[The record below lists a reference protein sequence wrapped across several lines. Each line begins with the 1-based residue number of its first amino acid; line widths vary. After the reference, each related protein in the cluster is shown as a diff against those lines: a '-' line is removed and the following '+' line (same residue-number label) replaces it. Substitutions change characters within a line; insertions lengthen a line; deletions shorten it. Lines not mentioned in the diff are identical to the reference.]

1 MQPSSGAAAHN
12 VISTDPVGFDDV
24 APDASAMIESMRAYG
39 YTLSTAVADLVD
51 NSIAAGCTTVW
62 LQFEWAGA
70 DSWVTITDDGHGM
83 TESEL
88 RDAMRLGSR
97 NPLQER
103 SPSDLG
109 RFGLGLKTA
118 SLSQCRRL
126 TVASRR
132 APGAEWVRRWD
143 LDHLAREEIR
153 GWQLLRSP
161 APASGARATIR
172 SELTHGTL
180 VLWELLDRV
189 VSADTSPDDER
200 LHRHFLEMIEKVEA
214 HLAMVFHR
222 YLSREGSRRL
232 RLYVNGHS
240 VMAWDPFLESHEA
253 TDKTPQE
260 PIRIPG
266 HDQPIMLRGFVL
278 PHKDRLGDEAHAKAS
293 GPAGWNAQQGF
304 YLYRNE
310 RLIVAG
316 SWLGLGGARPWT
328 KEEHYKLARIRL
340 DIPNSMDHLWHLDVK
355 KSSAH
360 PPPRLRDQLTG
371 LAQGVRQNA
380 RAVFA
385 HRGRHRDRAER
396 REYERPWRVVRN
408 AGIVGYRIDRNHP
421 VVAALLSGVSKERAS
436 ELEAA
441 LRIIEETVP
450 VEQIWLDVAE
460 QPDAPARPFHGTTSL
475 QVRSLIGIAYDAIR
489 RNRGASHAGAIEI
502 LLGCEEFASPECR
515 AVIATLTEERIG

>member
-1 MQPSSGAAAHN
+1 MQPTSGAAVRPTIPPDSVA
-12 VISTDPVGFDDV
+12 FDDV

-39 YTLSTAVADLVD
+39 YTLSTAIADLVD

-62 LQFEWAGA
+62 LHFEWAGA

-83 TESEL
+83 NEEEL
-88 RDAMRLGSR
+88 RNAMRLGSR
-97 NPLQER
+97 SPLQER
-103 SPSDLG
+103 APTDLG

-126 TVASRR
+126 TVASRQ

-143 LDHLAREEIR
+143 LDHLARADVQ
-153 GWQLLRSP
+153 GWQLLRFP
-161 APASGARATIR
+161 APGSESRVAIR
-172 SELTHGTL
+172 SDLVHGTL

-189 VSADTSPDDER
+189 VGPDTSIDDQA
-200 LHRHFLEMIEKVEA
+200 LHRHFLKMMEEVEA

-222 YLSREGSRRL
+222 YLNREGRRRL
-232 RLYVNGHS
+232 RLYVNGNS
-240 VMAWDPFLESHEA
+240 VAAWDPFLESHDA
-253 TDKTPQE
+253 TDKTPEE
-260 PIRIPG
+260 PIRILG
-266 HDQPIMLRGFVL
+266 HDKPIMLRGFVL
-278 PHKDRLGDEAHAKAS
+278 PHKDKLGEDVHASAS

-316 SWLGLGGARPWT
+316 SWLGLGGSRPWT

-371 LAQGVRQNA
+371 LAQGVRQKA
-380 RAVFA
+380 RDVYA
-385 HRGRHRDRAER
+385 HRGRHRGRAER
-396 REYERPWRVVRN
+396 REYERPWKVVRN
-408 AGIVGYRIDRNHP
+408 AGVVGYRIDRTHP
-421 VVAALLSGVSKERAS
+421 VVAALLSAVPEERAA

-460 QPDAPARPFHGTTSL
+460 RPDAPARPFHGCTSL
-475 QVRSLIGIAYDAIR
+475 QVRSLVGIAYDALR
-489 RNRGASHAGAIEI
+489 RNRGASHTGAIEI
-502 LLGCEEFASPECR
+502 LLGCEEFASQECR
-515 AVIATLTEERIG
+515 AVIATLAEERKE

>member
-1 MQPSSGAAAHN
+1 MADQLTA
-12 VISTDPVGFDDV
+12 FEDV

-39 YTLSTAVADLVD
+39 YTLPTAIADLVD
-51 NSIAAGCTTVW
+51 NSIAADCTTVW
-62 LQFEWAGA
+62 LQFEWAGSN
-70 DSWVTITDDGHGM
+70 SWVTVTDDGHGM
-83 TESEL
+83 TEEEL
-88 RDAMRLGSR
+88 RNAMRLGSR
-97 NPLQER
+97 SPLQER
-103 SPSDLG
+103 APTDLG

-126 TVASRR
+126 TVASRK
-132 APGAEWVRRWD
+132 APGAEQVRRWD
-143 LDHLAREEIR
+143 LDHLARQEVQ

-161 APASGARATIR
+161 APGSASRAAVPPD
-172 SELTHGTL
+172 LAHGTV

-189 VSADTSPDDER
+189 VSSDTSTEDER

-222 YLSREGSRRL
+222 YLERDGRRRL
-232 RLYVNGHS
+232 RLFVNGSS
-240 VMAWDPFLESHEA
+240 VTAWDPFLESHDA
-253 TDKTPQE
+253 TGKTPLE
-260 PIRIPG
+260 PIRVPG
-266 HDQPIMLRGFVL
+266 HDQPILLRGFVL

-360 PPPRLRDQLTG
+360 PPPRLRDKLTG
-371 LAQGVRQNA
+371 LAQTVRQDA
-380 RAVFA
+380 RAVYA
-385 HRGRHRDRAER
+385 HRGRHGGRAER
-396 REYERPWRVVRN
+396 REYERPWKVVRTS
-408 AGIVGYRIDRNHP
+408 GVVGYRIERSHP
-421 VVAALLSGVSKERAS
+421 VVAALLSAVPTDRAA

-460 QPDAPARPFHGTTSL
+460 RPDAPARPFHGSTSL
-475 QVRSLIGIAYDAIR
+475 QIRSLIGIAYDALR
-489 RNRGASHAGAIEI
+489 RNRGATHSGAIKI
-502 LLGCEEFASPECR
+502 LLDSEEFASQECR
-515 AVIATLTEERIG
+515 AVIATLLEESV

>member
-1 MQPSSGAAAHN
+1 MEASFGTAACPPA
-12 VISTDPVGFDDV
+12 SPDPMAFDDV

-39 YTLSTAVADLVD
+39 YTLSTAIADLVD
-51 NSIAAGCTTVW
+51 NSIAAGCSTVW
-62 LQFEWAGA
+62 LHFEWAGA
-70 DSWVTITDDGHGM
+70 DSWVTIIDDGAGM
-83 TESEL
+83 SEDEL
-88 RDAMRLGSR
+88 RNAMRLGSR
-97 NPLQER
+97 NPLHER
-103 SPSDLG
+103 SPTDLG

-126 TVASRR
+126 TVASRQV
-132 APGAEWVRRWD
+132 PGAEWVRRWD
-143 LDHLAREEIR
+143 LDHLARADVK

-161 APASGARATIR
+161 APGSESRAALPTN
-172 SELTHGTL
+172 LAHGTL

-189 VSADTSPDDER
+189 VSADTSPDDDR
-200 LHRHFLEMIEKVEA
+200 LHRHFLEIIEKVEA

-222 YLSREGSRRL
+222 YLDREGRRRL
-232 RLYVNGHS
+232 KLFVNGHT
-240 VMAWDPFLESHEA
+240 VVAWDPFVESHDA
-253 TDKTPQE
+253 TEKTPLE
-260 PIRIPG
+260 PIRIAG
-266 HDQPIMLRGFVL
+266 YNQPIMVRGFVL
-278 PHKDRLGDEAHAKAS
+278 PHKDKLGDDAHAKAS

-371 LAQGVRQNA
+371 LAQNVRQKA
-380 RAVFA
+380 RDVYA
-385 HRGRHRDRAER
+385 HRGRHRGRAAR

-408 AGIVGYRIDRNHP
+408 AGVVGYRIDREHP
-421 VVAALLSGVSKERAS
+421 VVAALLSAVPKERGV

-450 VEQIWLDVAE
+450 IEQIWLDVAE
-460 QPDAPARPFHGTTSL
+460 RPEAPARPFHGSTPL
-475 QVRSLIGIAYDAIR
+475 QVRSLIGIAYNALR
-489 RNRGASHAGAIEI
+489 RNKGASHAGAIEI
-502 LLGCEEFASPECR
+502 LLGCEEFASSECR
-515 AVIATLTEERIG
+515 AVIATLAEERNE